1 MRISLGFSFLVVV
14 SIWSLTSFVL
24 VEASSSSS
32 SSSSSSKSSNK
43 KPSSSKDAN
52 RADQIKE
59 QQGETRRRPIIRL
72 PKPFSRTT
80 TTNNT
85 TTPPAAPIN
94 EKKDANQKKTP
105 ADPKKVKPPSSNE
118 DKISKPSEKSKE
130 TDAELDEKERTK
142 RPSFRDI
149 RKPNLPEG
157 DGDKEEE
164 NTIYFTKAHHS
175 RWHNMKPGKGK
186 AEEPKEKVVEE
197 KTEQKAHEGNILT
210 QLRAALKRDGSSKEE
225 QPTEN
230 PPIKKKDQTGG
241 ATTKTADVKESKE
254 SKEQSGR
261 TPAAEKDKKETP
273 SSTTSGTGDGG
284 NTTATPIPSNATSA
298 NAMTAPPQ
306 LRWQEGSA
314 IVYSNSPN
322 MYRRQVVP
330 IGPTAARPLGAPPA
344 TSGTVLVEVIGA
356 IGTLLFRFWFV
367 KWLANKVNSEEEF
380 MHAHQHFVWEIIND
394 RYKRDV
400 AALKNVLSQPPRGI
414 SARAW
419 KRHQNEMRPK
429 SSKIG
434 AKLPTKTIVVVDVTP
449 DEKLD
454 LQYLSDVVTFLLSQ
468 NAMKVFGENPEVV
481 LLLYS
486 PGGAVATYGLAAS
499 QFLRLRQGGMETTVC
514 VDKIAASGGYMMASQ
529 ASRIVAAPFASVGS
543 IGVIVEGLN
552 FNKLLNTYGITPL
565 HITAGDNKRNLS
577 TIKKV
582 TDDDLKAEQK
592 KMNDVHRAFI
602 DWCLQ
607 QRPDIDKTVCD
618 GTVLM
623 GVEAQEAGL
632 IDKIQ
637 TSDDYIFEKVQA
649 GEHVLMLHKSQGA
662 RSGRRLLSTLD
673 ILPNLKRIPRE
684 EWGAIM
690 TRIVQTSSLFGM
702 GLRAARRYWR

>member
-1 MRISLGFSFLVVV
+1 
-14 SIWSLTSFVL
+14 
-24 VEASSSSS
+24 VEASSSTSS
-32 SSSSSSKSSNK
+32 SSSSVSSKSSNK
-43 KPSSSKDAN
+43 SPSSSKDTN
-52 RADQIKE
+52 RADPIKE
-59 QQGETRRRPIIRL
+59 QQGETRRRPIFRL

-80 TTNNT
+80 TTNT
-85 TTPPAAPIN
+85 TNNTPPAAPTN
-94 EKKDANQKKTP
+94 KKKDVNQKDTP
-105 ADPKKVKPPSSNE
+105 VDPKKVKPPSSNE
-118 DKISKPSEKSKE
+118 EKISSSNSKPSEKSKE
-130 TDAELDEKERTK
+130 NDAAPDEKEKTK

-157 DGDKEEE
+157 DGAKEEE
-164 NTIYFTKAHHS
+164 STIYFTKAHHS

-186 AEEPKEKVVEE
+186 AEEPKEKVGEE
-197 KTEQKAHEGNILT
+197 KTEQKSHEGNILK
-210 QLRAALKRDGSSKEE
+210 QLRAILKRDGSSKEE

-230 PPIKKKDQTGG
+230 LPIKKKDQTGG

-254 SKEQSGR
+254 SKEQSDR
-261 TPAAEKDKKETP
+261 TPAAEKAEKDKKEKP
-273 SSTTSGTGDGG
+273 SSTTSSTSDGG
-284 NTTATPIPSNATSA
+284 NTTATPISSNATSA
-298 NAMTAPPQ
+298 NAMTSPPQ
-306 LRWQEGSA
+306 LQWQEGSA

-322 MYRRQVVP
+322 MYRRQAVP
-330 IGPTAARPLGAPPA
+330 IGPTVARPLGAPPA
-344 TSGTVLVEVIGA
+344 TSSTVLVEVIGA
-356 IGTLLFRFWFV
+356 VGTLLFRFWFV
-367 KWLANKVNSEEEF
+367 KWLANKVASEEEF
-380 MHAHQHFVWEIIND
+380 MHAHQHFVWEIVND

-400 AALKNVLSQPPRGI
+400 TALENVLSQPPRGI

-429 SSKIG
+429 ASKIG
-434 AKLPTKTIVVVDVTP
+434 AKLPTKTVVVVDVTP

-454 LQYLSDVVTFLLSQ
+454 LQYVSDVVTFLLSQ

-529 ASRIVAAPFASVGS
+529 ASRILAAPFASVGS

-582 TDDDLKAEQK
+582 TEDDLKAEQK

-607 QRPDIDKTVCD
+607 QRPDIDKSVCD

-632 IDKIQ
+632 VDKIQ
-637 TSDDYIFEKVQA
+637 TSDDYIFDKVQA
-649 GEHVLMLHKSQGA
+649 GEHVLMLHKSHGA

-684 EWGAIM
+684 EWGAIV

-702 GLRAARRYWR
+702 GLRAARRYWG